1 MTKIQAKWRES
12 KIDLS
17 KLNLKTIR
25 EYKVISYP
33 PAGNDVFDCI
43 GTLNSG
49 ESIKFIL
56 KSERGTFANFDNEI
70 KVLKTIKNFPVPKVI
85 ETGKVDNFT
94 YIVMNKMDGEKLS
107 DLFEKNKNID
117 RAKYL
122 FLYGQELA
130 KIHKIKLNW
139 SIAKQRDINDIPTSS
154 VYKNLDKVG
163 SIFLDYRNNID
174 LDSKILIYG
183 HNSKNIE
190 TDFKKLENFLDLDF
204 FNNLDNRKII
214 LESNNKISYYKIAS
228 VVITVSDFQ
237 HMKLTFTKDEWKKH
251 IDWLNKSSLYQSFLD
266 YDDQILIMQTCY
278 YEPDDSYLL
287 IVAQKIEEELY

>member
-154 VYKNLDKVG
+154 VYKNLDNWENE
-163 SIFLDYRNNID
+163 IIRYLE
-174 LDSKILIYG
+174 
-183 HNSKNIE
+183 E
-190 TDFKKLENFLDLDF
+190 TKP
-204 FNNLDNRKII
+204 KII
-214 LESNNKISYYKIAS
+214 MDTFIHGDFHYGNILWKNYKVSAILDWEYSGIGFKEQDIAWAL
-228 VVITVSDFQ
+228 ILRPGQKFMDNVSDYKCFLSGYSSVNVFDYI
-237 HMKLTFTKDEWKKH
+237 KLKWCLINGLLHFY
-251 IDWLNKSSLYQSFLD
+251 LMNRNKND
-266 YDDQILIMQTCY
+266 NK
-278 YEPDDSYLL
+278 YLL
-287 IVAQKIEEELY
+287 KLQDLINQLKNDTFE

>member
-1 MTKIQAKWRES
+1 MEFIRKIIVLAFSLLLPFNLNVEFPIDFKEIDYKEIVDIVSGSQVNS
-12 KIDLS
+12 KYVNVARNEFNNQDI
-17 KLNLKTIR
+17 
-25 EYKVISYP
+25 
-33 PAGNDVFDCI
+33 I
-43 GTLNSG
+43 GRLYI
-49 ESIKFIL
+49 ESIRL
-56 KSERGTFANFDNEI
+56 DVPLVQTEDNE
-70 KVLKTIKNFPVPKVI
+70 
-85 ETGKVDNFT
+85 
-94 YIVMNKMDGEKLS
+94 Y
-107 DLFEKNKNID
+107 
-117 RAKYL
+117 YL
-122 FLYGQELA
+122 N
-130 KIHKIKLNW
+130 H
-139 SIAKQRDINDIPTSS
+139 D

-183 HNSKNIE
+183 YNSKNIE

-214 LESNNKISYYKIAS
+214 LESNNKISYYEIAS
-228 VVITVSDFQ
+228 VIITVSDFQ

-287 IVAQKIEEELY
+287 IVAKKIEEELY

>member
-1 MTKIQAKWRES
+1 MEFIRKIIVLAFSLLLPFNLNVEFPIDFKEIDYKEIVDIVSGSQVNS
-12 KIDLS
+12 KYVNVARNEFNNQDI
-17 KLNLKTIR
+17 
-25 EYKVISYP
+25 
-33 PAGNDVFDCI
+33 I
-43 GTLNSG
+43 GRLYI
-49 ESIKFIL
+49 ESIDIDVPL
-56 KSERGTFANFDNEI
+56 VQTEDNE
-70 KVLKTIKNFPVPKVI
+70 
-85 ETGKVDNFT
+85 
-94 YIVMNKMDGEKLS
+94 Y
-107 DLFEKNKNID
+107 
-117 RAKYL
+117 YL
-122 FLYGQELA
+122 N
-130 KIHKIKLNW
+130 H
-139 SIAKQRDINDIPTSS
+139 D

-204 FNNLDNRKII
+204 FNSLDNRKII
-214 LESNNKISYYKIAS
+214 LESNNKISYYEIAS
-228 VVITVSDFQ
+228 VIITVSDFQ

-287 IVAQKIEEELY
+287 IVAKKIEEELY